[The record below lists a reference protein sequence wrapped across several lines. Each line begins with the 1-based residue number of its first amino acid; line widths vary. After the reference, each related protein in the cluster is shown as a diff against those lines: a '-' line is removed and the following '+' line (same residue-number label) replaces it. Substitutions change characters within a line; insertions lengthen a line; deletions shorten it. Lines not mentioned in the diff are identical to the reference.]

1 MPLDSKSSKNL
12 FLLAFF
18 GISLFASSEKVD
30 FSISEKYQDLS
41 SEIFKNISSHHYTRE
56 IDKESFNDLYIDA
69 LLEELD
75 GNKNL
80 FLSYEIKSFKRKSS
94 NYKKNRENF
103 DINLAYEI
111 LNTYFNRVIEIS
123 EYQIKLAKKD
133 SFDLSIDESI
143 DIFYDDNEYASTM
156 LELKERWRKTTK
168 NDFIV
173 SVLAKDDEDEII
185 SNLTNRYER
194 RIKRVLQRKD
204 EDIFLLAINIMTRQF
219 DPHSTYLSPYNAED
233 FEIDMSLKLG
243 GIGAL
248 LSNSAT
254 EDYAIIVSLV
264 PGGPAEK
271 NGELEPNDKI
281 VKIKQQNEDI
291 FEDVTGWRIDEVVQK
306 VRGEPQTFVTLEI
319 IPGDA
324 EDNSVRKIVEIER
337 EIVELEERAAKSKIY
352 SLNKNGSEYKIG
364 IIDLPSFYLDFE
376 AWQARDP
383 NYKSSSKDVK
393 NILDEFKKQSVDA
406 VLVDLRNNSG
416 GALTEANKL
425 TGLFT
430 SAGATLQIKESN
442 GNIIPW
448 GDARV
453 RQAWSKPMAV
463 LVNRYSASASEI
475 FAGAIQDY
483 QRGLVI
489 GQRTFGKGTVQRL
502 DNLSEGQL
510 KITESKFYRVSGD
523 STQSRGIDPD
533 IVLPSTWDIETVG
546 ESSLPTHLPWDKI
559 KPTRYRTFTEDS
571 IAIEKTI
578 VAFEE
583 RLSTDPNLI
592 YLKDVRSRYDQ
603 NKNKM
608 ELSLNI
614 DERRSEQEER
624 KQWLLEVENKRRS
637 SLGMEIFKD
646 YESMDEFNDN
656 FDAEDID
663 TIRDYSLLQG
673 IEIIGD
679 YIDSESNFLSWRN
692 T

>member
-1 MPLDSKSSKNL
+1 MKKITKNL
-12 FLLAFF
+12 FLLPFF
-18 GISLFASSEKVD
+18 WISLFVSSDKVD
-30 FSISEKYQDLS
+30 FSISEKYQGLS
-41 SEIFKNISSHHYTRE
+41 SEIFKNISSHHYTRD
-56 IDKESFNDLYIDA
+56 IDEESFNDLYIDA

-80 FLSYEIKSFKRKSS
+80 FLSYEIKSFKRKST
-94 NYKKNRENF
+94 NYKKNREDFNI
-103 DINLAYEI
+103 DLAYEI

-123 EYQIKLAKKD
+123 EYQIKVAKKD
-133 SFDLSIDESI
+133 NFNLSIDESV
-143 DIFYDDNEYASTM
+143 DIFYDDNEYAPTM
-156 LELKERWRKTTK
+156 HELKERWRKTTK

-173 SVLAKDDEDEII
+173 SVLAKDDKNEII

-271 NGELEPNDKI
+271 NGELGPNDKI

-324 EDNSVRKIVEIER
+324 EDNSVRKIIEIER

-393 NILDEFKKQSVDA
+393 NILEDFKKQSVDA

-523 STQSRGIDPD
+523 STQSRGINPD

-546 ESSLPTHLPWDKI
+546 ESSLPTHLPWDRI

-578 VAFEE
+578 IAFEE
-583 RLSTDPNLI
+583 RLSSDPNLV
-592 YLKDVRSRYDQ
+592 YLKDVRSRYDK

-614 DERRSEQEER
+614 DERRFEQEER

-646 YESMDEFNDN
+646 YESLDEFNDN
-656 FDAEDID
+656 FDPEDID
-663 TIRDYSLLQG
+663 IIRDYSLLQG

-679 YIDSESNFLSWRN
+679 YIDLESNFLSWRN

>member
-1 MPLDSKSSKNL
+1 MKKITKNL
-12 FLLAFF
+12 FLLPFF
-18 GISLFASSEKVD
+18 WISLFVSSDKVD
-30 FSISEKYQDLS
+30 FSISEKYQGLS

-56 IDKESFNDLYIDA
+56 IDEESFNDLYIDA

-80 FLSYEIKSFKRKSS
+80 FLSYEIKSFKRKST
-94 NYKKNRENF
+94 NYKKNREDFNI
-103 DINLAYEI
+103 DLAYEI

-133 SFDLSIDESI
+133 SFNLSIDESV

-173 SVLAKDDEDEII
+173 SVLAKDDENEII

-271 NGELEPNDKI
+271 NGELGPNDKI

-324 EDNSVRKIVEIER
+324 EDNSVRKIIEIER

-393 NILDEFKKQSVDA
+393 NILEDFKKQSVDA

-523 STQSRGIDPD
+523 STQSRGINPD

-546 ESSLPTHLPWDKI
+546 ESSLPTHLPWDRI

-578 VAFEE
+578 IAFEE
-583 RLSTDPNLI
+583 RLSSDPNLV
-592 YLKDVRSRYDQ
+592 YLKDVRSRYDK

-614 DERRSEQEER
+614 DERRFEQEER

-646 YESMDEFNDN
+646 YESLDEFNDN
-656 FDAEDID
+656 FDPEDID
-663 TIRDYSLLQG
+663 IIRDYSLLQG

>member
-1 MPLDSKSSKNL
+1 MKKITKNL

-30 FSISEKYQDLS
+30 FSVSEKYQDLS
-41 SEIFKNISSHHYTRE
+41 SEIFKNISSHHYIRE
-56 IDKESFNDLYIDA
+56 IDKESFNELYIDA
-69 LLEELD
+69 LIEELD

-80 FLSYEIKSFKRKSS
+80 FLGYEIKSFKRKSS

-133 SFDLSIDESI
+133 SFDLSIDEGI

-156 LELKERWRKTTK
+156 LELKERWRKITK

-679 YIDSESNFLSWRN
+679 YIDSESNFLSWRK

>member
-1 MPLDSKSSKNL
+1 M
-12 FLLAFF
+12 
-18 GISLFASSEKVD
+18 
-30 FSISEKYQDLS
+30 
-41 SEIFKNISSHHYTRE
+41 
-56 IDKESFNDLYIDA
+56 
-69 LLEELD
+69 
-75 GNKNL
+75 
-80 FLSYEIKSFKRKSS
+80 
-94 NYKKNRENF
+94 
-103 DINLAYEI
+103 AYEI

-133 SFDLSIDESI
+133 SFDLSIDEGI

-306 VRGEPQTFVTLEI
+306 VRGEPQTLVTLEI

-324 EDNSVRKIVEIER
+324 EDNSVRKIIEIER

-383 NYKSSSKDVK
+383 SYKSSSKDVK

-656 FDAEDID
+656 FDPEDID

>member
-1 MPLDSKSSKNL
+1 MKKISKNL
-12 FLLAFF
+12 FLLSFF
-18 GISLFASSEKVD
+18 GISLLASSDRVD
-30 FSISEKYQDLS
+30 FSISKKYQGLS

-56 IDKESFNDLYIDA
+56 VDEESFNDLYIDA

-80 FLSYEIKSFKRKSS
+80 FLSYEIRSFKRKST

-133 SFDLSIDESI
+133 SFNLSIDEDI
-143 DIFYDDNEYASTM
+143 DIFYDDNEYASSM

-173 SVLAKDDEDEII
+173 SVLAKDEEDEIV
-185 SNLTNRYER
+185 SNLINRYER

-254 EDYAIIVSLV
+254 EDYSIIVSLV

-271 NGELEPNDKI
+271 NGELYPNDKI
-281 VKIKQQNEDI
+281 VKIKQHNEDI

-306 VRGEPQTFVTLEI
+306 VRGEPQTFVTLEV

-324 EDNSVRKIVEIER
+324 EDNSIRKIVEIER

-352 SLNKNGSEYKIG
+352 SLNKNGNEYKIG

-383 NYKSSSKDVK
+383 NYKSSSRDVK
-393 NILDEFKKQSVDA
+393 NILEEFKKQSVDA

-502 DNLSEGQL
+502 DSLSEGQL

-533 IVLPSTWDIETVG
+533 IILPSTWDIETVG

-571 IAIEKTI
+571 IAINKTI

-583 RLSTDPNLI
+583 RLSSDPNLI

-608 ELSLNI
+608 KLSLNM
-614 DERRSEQEER
+614 DKRRIEQDER
-624 KQWLLEVENKRRS
+624 KQWLLKVENNRRS

-646 YESMDEFNDN
+646 YESMDKFNDN
-656 FDAEDID
+656 FDPEDID

-679 YIDSESNFLSWRN
+679 YIDSESNFLSWSN

>member
-1 MPLDSKSSKNL
+1 MKKITKNL
-12 FLLAFF
+12 FLLSFF

-94 NYKKNRENF
+94 ISKKNREDF

-133 SFDLSIDESI
+133 SFDLSIDEGI
-143 DIFYDDNEYASTM
+143 DIFYDDNEYASTV

-173 SVLAKDDEDEII
+173 SILAKDDEDEII
-185 SNLTNRYER
+185 SNLINRYER

-324 EDNSVRKIVEIER
+324 EDNSVRKIIEIER

-364 IIDLPSFYLDFE
+364 IIDLPSFYLDFG

-571 IAIEKTI
+571 IAIKKTI

-656 FDAEDID
+656 FDPEDID

>member
-1 MPLDSKSSKNL
+1 M
-12 FLLAFF
+12 
-18 GISLFASSEKVD
+18 
-30 FSISEKYQDLS
+30 
-41 SEIFKNISSHHYTRE
+41 
-56 IDKESFNDLYIDA
+56 YIDA

-133 SFDLSIDESI
+133 SFDLSIDEGI

-383 NYKSSSKDVK
+383 SYKSSSKDVK
-393 NILDEFKKQSVDA
+393 NILDEFKKQSVAA

-559 KPTRYRTFTEDS
+559 KPTRYRTFAEDS

-656 FDAEDID
+656 FDPEDID

>member
-1 MPLDSKSSKNL
+1 MKKIIKNL
-12 FLLAFF
+12 FLLSFF
-18 GISLFASSEKVD
+18 GISLLASPDKVD

-56 IDKESFNDLYIDA
+56 IDEESFNNLYIEA

-80 FLSYEIKSFKRKSS
+80 FLSYEIRSFKRKST

-133 SFDLSIDESI
+133 SFNLSIDEDI
-143 DIFYDDNEYASTM
+143 DIFYDDNEYASSM

-173 SVLAKDDEDEII
+173 SVLAKDEEDEIV

-254 EDYAIIVSLV
+254 EDYSIIVSLV

-271 NGELEPNDKI
+271 NGELYPNDKI
-281 VKIKQQNEDI
+281 VKIKQHNEDI

-306 VRGEPQTFVTLEI
+306 VRGEPQTFVTLEV

-324 EDNSVRKIVEIER
+324 EDNSIRKIVEIER

-352 SLNKNGSEYKIG
+352 SLNKNGNEYKIG

-383 NYKSSSKDVK
+383 NYKSSSRDVK
-393 NILDEFKKQSVDA
+393 NILEEFKKQSVDA

-502 DNLSEGQL
+502 DSLSEGQL

-533 IVLPSTWDIETVG
+533 IILPSTWDIETVG

-571 IAIEKTI
+571 IAINKTI

-583 RLSTDPNLI
+583 RLSSDPNLI

-608 ELSLNI
+608 KLSLNM
-614 DERRSEQEER
+614 DKRRIEQDER
-624 KQWLLEVENKRRS
+624 KQWLLKVENNRRS

-646 YESMDEFNDN
+646 YESMDKFNDN
-656 FDAEDID
+656 FDPEDID

>member
-1 MPLDSKSSKNL
+1 MNKITKNL

-30 FSISEKYQDLS
+30 FSISEKYQNLS
-41 SEIFKNISSHHYTRE
+41 SEIFKNISSHHFTRE

-133 SFDLSIDESI
+133 SFDLSIDEGI

-502 DNLSEGQL
+502 DSLSEGQL

>member
-1 MPLDSKSSKNL
+1 MNK
-12 FLLAFF
+12 
-18 GISLFASSEKVD
+18 FAS
-30 FSISEKYQDLS
+30 IS
-41 SEIFKNISSHHYTRE
+41 
-56 IDKESFNDLYIDA
+56 
-69 LLEELD
+69 
-75 GNKNL
+75 
-80 FLSYEIKSFKRKSS
+80 
-94 NYKKNRENF
+94 KKNREDF

-133 SFDLSIDESI
+133 SFDLSIDEGI

-324 EDNSVRKIVEIER
+324 EDNSVRKIIEIER

-364 IIDLPSFYLDFE
+364 IIDLPSFYLDFG

-608 ELSLNI
+608 KLSLNI
-614 DERRSEQEER
+614 DERRSEQDER

-656 FDAEDID
+656 FDPEDID

>member
-1 MPLDSKSSKNL
+1 M
-12 FLLAFF
+12 
-18 GISLFASSEKVD
+18 
-30 FSISEKYQDLS
+30 
-41 SEIFKNISSHHYTRE
+41 
-56 IDKESFNDLYIDA
+56 YIDA

-133 SFDLSIDESI
+133 SFDLSIDEGI

-306 VRGEPQTFVTLEI
+306 VRGEPQTLVTLEI

-324 EDNSVRKIVEIER
+324 EDNSVRKIIEIER

-578 VAFEE
+578 VAFKE

>member
-1 MPLDSKSSKNL
+1 M
-12 FLLAFF
+12 
-18 GISLFASSEKVD
+18 
-30 FSISEKYQDLS
+30 
-41 SEIFKNISSHHYTRE
+41 
-56 IDKESFNDLYIDA
+56 
-69 LLEELD
+69 
-75 GNKNL
+75 
-80 FLSYEIKSFKRKSS
+80 
-94 NYKKNRENF
+94 
-103 DINLAYEI
+103 AYEI

-133 SFDLSIDESI
+133 SFDLSIDEGI

-306 VRGEPQTFVTLEI
+306 VRGEPQTLVTLEI

-324 EDNSVRKIVEIER
+324 EDNSVRKIIEIER

-637 SLGMEIFKD
+637 SLDMEIFKD

-656 FDAEDID
+656 FDPEDID

>member
-1 MPLDSKSSKNL
+1 M
-12 FLLAFF
+12 
-18 GISLFASSEKVD
+18 
-30 FSISEKYQDLS
+30 
-41 SEIFKNISSHHYTRE
+41 
-56 IDKESFNDLYIDA
+56 YIDA
-69 LLEELD
+69 LIEELD

-80 FLSYEIKSFKRKSS
+80 FLGYEIKSFKRKSS

-103 DINLAYEI
+103 DNDLAYEI

-123 EYQIKLAKKD
+123 EYQIKLAQKD
-133 SFDLSIDESI
+133 SFDLSVDEGI

-559 KPTRYRTFTEDS
+559 KPTRYRTFSEDS

-614 DERRSEQEER
+614 DKRRSEQEER

>member
-1 MPLDSKSSKNL
+1 MIANFHK
-12 FLLAFF
+12 
-18 GISLFASSEKVD
+18 EKD
-30 FSISEKYQDLS
+30 
-41 SEIFKNISSHHYTRE
+41 RE

-133 SFDLSIDESI
+133 SFDLSIDEGI

-168 NDFIV
+168 NDFII

-383 NYKSSSKDVK
+383 SYKSSSKDVK

-502 DNLSEGQL
+502 DSLSEGQL

>member
-1 MPLDSKSSKNL
+1 MNKITKNL

-133 SFDLSIDESI
+133 SFDLSIDEGI

-168 NDFIV
+168 NDFII
-173 SVLAKDDEDEII
+173 SILAKDNEDEII
-185 SNLTNRYER
+185 TNLTNRYER

-281 VKIKQQNEDI
+281 VKIKQQNEDT

-306 VRGEPQTFVTLEI
+306 IRGEPQTLVTLEI

-324 EDNSVRKIVEIER
+324 EDNSVRKIIEIER

-352 SLNKNGSEYKIG
+352 SLNKNGNEYKIG

-393 NILDEFKKQSVDA
+393 NILEDFKKQSVDA

-578 VAFEE
+578 VAFKE

-637 SLGMEIFKD
+637 SLGIEIFKD

-656 FDAEDID
+656 FDPEDID

-679 YIDSESNFLSWRN
+679 YIDSESNLISWRK

>member
-1 MPLDSKSSKNL
+1 MKKITKNL
-12 FLLAFF
+12 FLLPFF
-18 GISLFASSEKVD
+18 WISLFVSSDKVD
-30 FSISEKYQDLS
+30 FSISEKYQGLS

-133 SFDLSIDESI
+133 SFNLSIDESV
-143 DIFYDDNEYASTM
+143 DIFYDDNEYAPTM
-156 LELKERWRKTTK
+156 YELKERWRKTTK

-173 SVLAKDDEDEII
+173 SVLAKDDENEII

-281 VKIKQQNEDI
+281 VKIKQQNEEI

-306 VRGEPQTFVTLEI
+306 VRGDPQTFVTLEI

-324 EDNSVRKIVEIER
+324 EDNSVRKIIEIER

-393 NILDEFKKQSVDA
+393 NILEDFKKQSVDA

-523 STQSRGIDPD
+523 STQSKGINPD

-546 ESSLPTHLPWDKI
+546 ESSLPTHLPWDRI
-559 KPTRYRTFTEDS
+559 KPTRYRTFTKDS

-578 VAFEE
+578 IAFEE
-583 RLSTDPNLI
+583 RLSSDPNLV
-592 YLKDVRSRYDQ
+592 YLKDVRSRYDK

-614 DERRSEQEER
+614 DERRFEQEER

-646 YESMDEFNDN
+646 YESLDEFNDN
-656 FDAEDID
+656 FDPEDID
-663 TIRDYSLLQG
+663 IIRDYSLLQG

>member
-1 MPLDSKSSKNL
+1 MKKITKNL
-12 FLLAFF
+12 FLLSFL

-30 FSISEKYQDLS
+30 FSVSEKYQDLS

-56 IDKESFNDLYIDA
+56 IDQESFNDLYIDA

-133 SFDLSIDESI
+133 SFDLSIDEGI

>member
-1 MPLDSKSSKNL
+1 MNKITKNL

-18 GISLFASSEKVD
+18 GISLFVSSEKVD

-94 NYKKNRENF
+94 SSKKNREDF

-133 SFDLSIDESI
+133 SFDLSIDEGI

-448 GDARV
+448 GDVRV

-614 DERRSEQEER
+614 DKRRSEQEER

>member
-1 MPLDSKSSKNL
+1 MNKITKNL

-18 GISLFASSEKVD
+18 GISLFVSSEKVD

-133 SFDLSIDESI
+133 SFDLSIDEGI

-271 NGELEPNDKI
+271 NGELDPNDKI

-383 NYKSSSKDVK
+383 SYKSSSKDVK

>member
-1 MPLDSKSSKNL
+1 MNKITKNL
-12 FLLAFF
+12 FLLSFF
-18 GISLFASSEKVD
+18 WISLFASSEKVD

-41 SEIFKNISSHHYTRE
+41 SEIFKNISSHHYSRE
-56 IDKESFNDLYIDA
+56 IDKESFNNLYIDA

-133 SFDLSIDESI
+133 SFDLSIDEDI

-185 SNLTNRYER
+185 TNLTNRYER

-271 NGELEPNDKI
+271 KGELEPNDKI

-306 VRGEPQTFVTLEI
+306 IRGEPQTLVTLEI

-324 EDNSVRKIVEIER
+324 EDNSVRKIIEIER

-352 SLNKNGSEYKIG
+352 SLNKNGNEYKIG

-393 NILDEFKKQSVDA
+393 NILEDFKKQSVDA

-578 VAFEE
+578 VAFKE

-637 SLGMEIFKD
+637 SLGIEIFKD
-646 YESMDEFNDN
+646 YESMNEFNDN
-656 FDAEDID
+656 FDPEDID

-679 YIDSESNFLSWRN
+679 YIDSESNLISWRK

>member
-1 MPLDSKSSKNL
+1 
-12 FLLAFF
+12 
-18 GISLFASSEKVD
+18 
-30 FSISEKYQDLS
+30 
-41 SEIFKNISSHHYTRE
+41 
-56 IDKESFNDLYIDA
+56 
-69 LLEELD
+69 
-75 GNKNL
+75 
-80 FLSYEIKSFKRKSS
+80 
-94 NYKKNRENF
+94 
-103 DINLAYEI
+103 
-111 LNTYFNRVIEIS
+111 
-123 EYQIKLAKKD
+123 
-133 SFDLSIDESI
+133 
-143 DIFYDDNEYASTM
+143 
-156 LELKERWRKTTK
+156 
-168 NDFIV
+168 
-173 SVLAKDDEDEII
+173 
-185 SNLTNRYER
+185 
-194 RIKRVLQRKD
+194 
-204 EDIFLLAINIMTRQF
+204 MTRQF

-306 VRGEPQTFVTLEI
+306 VRGEPQTLVTLEI

-324 EDNSVRKIVEIER
+324 EDNSVRKIIEIER

-510 KITESKFYRVSGD
+510 KITESKFIESVE
-523 STQSRGIDPD
+523 
-533 IVLPSTWDIETVG
+533 IVL
-546 ESSLPTHLPWDKI
+546 K
-559 KPTRYRTFTEDS
+559 
-571 IAIEKTI
+571 
-578 VAFEE
+578 
-583 RLSTDPNLI
+583 
-592 YLKDVRSRYDQ
+592 
-603 NKNKM
+603 
-608 ELSLNI
+608 
-614 DERRSEQEER
+614 
-624 KQWLLEVENKRRS
+624 
-637 SLGMEIFKD
+637 
-646 YESMDEFNDN
+646 
-656 FDAEDID
+656 AEA
-663 TIRDYSLLQG
+663 
-673 IEIIGD
+673 
-679 YIDSESNFLSWRN
+679 
-692 T
+692 

>member
-1 MPLDSKSSKNL
+1 MKKITKNL
-12 FLLAFF
+12 FLLPFF
-18 GISLFASSEKVD
+18 WISLFVSSDKVD
-30 FSISEKYQDLS
+30 FSISEKYQGLS

-80 FLSYEIKSFKRKSS
+80 FLSYEIKSFKRKST
-94 NYKKNRENF
+94 NYKKNREDFNI
-103 DINLAYEI
+103 DLAYEI

-123 EYQIKLAKKD
+123 EYQIKVAKKD
-133 SFDLSIDESI
+133 SFNLSIDESV
-143 DIFYDDNEYASTM
+143 DIFYDDNEYAPTM
-156 LELKERWRKTTK
+156 YELKERWRKTTK

-173 SVLAKDDEDEII
+173 SVLAKDDKNEII

-271 NGELEPNDKI
+271 NGELGPNDKI

-324 EDNSVRKIVEIER
+324 EDNSVRKIIEIER

-393 NILDEFKKQSVDA
+393 NILEDFKKQSVDA

-523 STQSRGIDPD
+523 STQSRGINPD

-546 ESSLPTHLPWDKI
+546 ESSLPTHLPWDRI

-578 VAFEE
+578 IAFEE
-583 RLSTDPNLI
+583 RLSSDPNLV
-592 YLKDVRSRYDQ
+592 YLKDVRSRYDK

-614 DERRSEQEER
+614 DERRFEQEER

-637 SLGMEIFKD
+637 SLGMGIFKD
-646 YESMDEFNDN
+646 YESLDEFNDN
-656 FDAEDID
+656 FDPEDID
-663 TIRDYSLLQG
+663 IIRDYSLLQG

-679 YIDSESNFLSWRN
+679 YIDLESNFLSWRN

>member
-1 MPLDSKSSKNL
+1 M
-12 FLLAFF
+12 
-18 GISLFASSEKVD
+18 
-30 FSISEKYQDLS
+30 
-41 SEIFKNISSHHYTRE
+41 
-56 IDKESFNDLYIDA
+56 YIDA

-133 SFDLSIDESI
+133 SFDLSIDEGI

-324 EDNSVRKIVEIER
+324 EDNSVRKIIEIER

-416 GALTEANKL
+416 GALTEANRL

>member
-1 MPLDSKSSKNL
+1 MNKITKNL

-133 SFDLSIDESI
+133 SFDLSIDEGI

-248 LSNSAT
+248 LSNSVT

-306 VRGEPQTFVTLEI
+306 IRGEPQTLVTLEI

-324 EDNSVRKIVEIER
+324 EDNSVRKIIEIER

-352 SLNKNGSEYKIG
+352 SLNKNGNEYKIG

-393 NILDEFKKQSVDA
+393 NILEDFKKQSVDA

-578 VAFEE
+578 VAFKE

-637 SLGMEIFKD
+637 SLGIEIFKD

-656 FDAEDID
+656 FDPEDID
-663 TIRDYSLLQG
+663 TIRDYSLIQG

-679 YIDSESNFLSWRN
+679 YIDSESNFISWRK

>member
-1 MPLDSKSSKNL
+1 MKKITKNL
-12 FLLAFF
+12 FLLSFF

-133 SFDLSIDESI
+133 SFDLSIDEGI

-306 VRGEPQTFVTLEI
+306 VRGEPQTLVTLEI

-324 EDNSVRKIVEIER
+324 EDNSVRKIIEIER

-656 FDAEDID
+656 FDPEDID

>member
-1 MPLDSKSSKNL
+1 MKKITKNL
-12 FLLAFF
+12 FLLPFF
-18 GISLFASSEKVD
+18 WISLFVSSDKVD
-30 FSISEKYQDLS
+30 FSISEKYQGLS

-56 IDKESFNDLYIDA
+56 IDEESFNDLYIDA

-80 FLSYEIKSFKRKSS
+80 FLSYEIKSFKRKST
-94 NYKKNRENF
+94 NYKKNREDFNI
-103 DINLAYEI
+103 DLAYEI

-123 EYQIKLAKKD
+123 EYQIKVAKKD
-133 SFDLSIDESI
+133 SFNLSIDESV
-143 DIFYDDNEYASTM
+143 DIFYDDNEYAPTM
-156 LELKERWRKTTK
+156 YELKERWRKTTK

-173 SVLAKDDEDEII
+173 SVLAKDDENEII

-271 NGELEPNDKI
+271 NGELGPNDKI

-324 EDNSVRKIVEIER
+324 EDNSVRKIIEIER

-393 NILDEFKKQSVDA
+393 NILEDFKKQSVDA

-523 STQSRGIDPD
+523 STQSRGINPD

-546 ESSLPTHLPWDKI
+546 ESSLPTHLPWDRI

-578 VAFEE
+578 IAFEE
-583 RLSTDPNLI
+583 RLSSDPNLV
-592 YLKDVRSRYDQ
+592 YLKDVRSRYDK

-614 DERRSEQEER
+614 DERRFEQEER

-646 YESMDEFNDN
+646 YESLDEFNDN
-656 FDAEDID
+656 FDPEDID
-663 TIRDYSLLQG
+663 IIRDYSLLQG

-679 YIDSESNFLSWRN
+679 YIDLESNFLSWRN

>member
-1 MPLDSKSSKNL
+1 MKKITNNL
-12 FLLAFF
+12 FLLSFL
-18 GISLFASSEKVD
+18 GVSLFASSEKVD

-41 SEIFKNISSHHYTRE
+41 SEIFQNISSHHYTRE

-133 SFDLSIDESI
+133 SFDLSIDEGI

-383 NYKSSSKDVK
+383 SYKSSSKDVK

-571 IAIEKTI
+571 TAIEKTI

>member
-1 MPLDSKSSKNL
+1 M
-12 FLLAFF
+12 
-18 GISLFASSEKVD
+18 
-30 FSISEKYQDLS
+30 
-41 SEIFKNISSHHYTRE
+41 
-56 IDKESFNDLYIDA
+56 YIDA

-133 SFDLSIDESI
+133 SFDLSIDEGI

-306 VRGEPQTFVTLEI
+306 VRGEPQTLVTLEI

-324 EDNSVRKIVEIER
+324 EDNSVRKIIEIER

>member
-1 MPLDSKSSKNL
+1 MKKITKNL
-12 FLLAFF
+12 FLLTFF
-18 GISLFASSEKVD
+18 WISLFVSSDKVD
-30 FSISEKYQDLS
+30 FSISEKYQGLS

-56 IDKESFNDLYIDA
+56 IDEESFNDLYIDA

-80 FLSYEIKSFKRKSS
+80 FLSYEIKSFKRKST
-94 NYKKNRENF
+94 NYKKNREDFNI
-103 DINLAYEI
+103 DLAYEI

-133 SFDLSIDESI
+133 SFNLSIDESV
-143 DIFYDDNEYASTM
+143 DIFYDDNEYAPTM
-156 LELKERWRKTTK
+156 YELKERWRKTTK

-173 SVLAKDDEDEII
+173 SVLAKDDENEII

-281 VKIKQQNEDI
+281 VKIKQQNEEI

-306 VRGEPQTFVTLEI
+306 VRGDPQTFVTLEI

-324 EDNSVRKIVEIER
+324 EDNSVRKIIEIER

-393 NILDEFKKQSVDA
+393 NILEDFKKQSVDA

-523 STQSRGIDPD
+523 STQSRGINPD

-546 ESSLPTHLPWDKI
+546 ESSLPTHLPWDRI

-578 VAFEE
+578 IAFEE
-583 RLSTDPNLI
+583 RLSSDPNLV
-592 YLKDVRSRYDQ
+592 YLKDVRSRYDK

-614 DERRSEQEER
+614 DERRFEQEER

-646 YESMDEFNDN
+646 YESLDEFNDN
-656 FDAEDID
+656 FDPEDID
-663 TIRDYSLLQG
+663 IIRDYSLLQG

-679 YIDSESNFLSWRN
+679 YIDLESNFLSWRN

>member
-1 MPLDSKSSKNL
+1 MNKITKNL

-30 FSISEKYQDLS
+30 FSISEKYLDLS
-41 SEIFKNISSHHYTRE
+41 SEIFMNISSHHYIRE

-133 SFDLSIDESI
+133 SFDLSIDEGI

-185 SNLTNRYER
+185 SNLINRYER

-306 VRGEPQTFVTLEI
+306 VRGEPQTFVTLEN

-324 EDNSVRKIVEIER
+324 EDNSIRKIIEIER

-656 FDAEDID
+656 FDPEDID

>member
-1 MPLDSKSSKNL
+1 MKKITKNL
-12 FLLAFF
+12 FLLSFL

-30 FSISEKYQDLS
+30 FSVSEKYQDLS

-133 SFDLSIDESI
+133 NFDLSIDEAV
-143 DIFYDDNEYASTM
+143 DIFYDDNEYAPTM

-185 SNLTNRYER
+185 SNLKNRYER

-559 KPTRYRTFTEDS
+559 KPTRYRTFPEDS
-571 IAIEKTI
+571 TAIEKTI

>member
-1 MPLDSKSSKNL
+1 MKKITKNL
-12 FLLAFF
+12 FLLPFF
-18 GISLFASSEKVD
+18 WISLFVSSDKVD
-30 FSISEKYQDLS
+30 FSISEKYQGLS

-56 IDKESFNDLYIDA
+56 IDEESFNDLYIDA

-80 FLSYEIKSFKRKSS
+80 FLSYEIKSFKRKST
-94 NYKKNRENF
+94 NYKKNREDFNI
-103 DINLAYEI
+103 DLAYEI

-133 SFDLSIDESI
+133 SFNLSIDESV
-143 DIFYDDNEYASTM
+143 DIFYDDNEYAPTM
-156 LELKERWRKTTK
+156 YELKERWRKTTK

-173 SVLAKDDEDEII
+173 SVLAKDDENEII

-271 NGELEPNDKI
+271 NGELGPNDKI

-324 EDNSVRKIVEIER
+324 EDNSVRKIIEIER

-393 NILDEFKKQSVDA
+393 NILEDFKKQSVDA

-523 STQSRGIDPD
+523 STQSRGINPD

-546 ESSLPTHLPWDKI
+546 ESSLPTHLPWDRI

-578 VAFEE
+578 IAFEE
-583 RLSTDPNLI
+583 RLSSDPNLV
-592 YLKDVRSRYDQ
+592 YLKDVRSRYDK

-614 DERRSEQEER
+614 DERRFEQEER

-646 YESMDEFNDN
+646 YESLDEFNDN
-656 FDAEDID
+656 FDPEDID
-663 TIRDYSLLQG
+663 IIRDYSLLQG

>member
-1 MPLDSKSSKNL
+1 M
-12 FLLAFF
+12 
-18 GISLFASSEKVD
+18 
-30 FSISEKYQDLS
+30 
-41 SEIFKNISSHHYTRE
+41 
-56 IDKESFNDLYIDA
+56 
-69 LLEELD
+69 
-75 GNKNL
+75 
-80 FLSYEIKSFKRKSS
+80 
-94 NYKKNRENF
+94 
-103 DINLAYEI
+103 AYEI

-133 SFDLSIDESI
+133 SFDLSIDEGI

-324 EDNSVRKIVEIER
+324 EDNSVRKIIEIER